1 MKIVDVVFTKGFT
14 GFYFD
19 DQKAIKSGLA
29 EVDGNFIFGQPVTK
43 GFTNIRQA
51 GESVSIQLILSSGQ
65 VAIGDCAAVQY
76 SGVGGRDEL
85 FLADKYIPFL
95 ENEIKPLLIGFNVD
109 SFKQNAEYFDHLL
122 INNKRLHTAIRYG
135 LSQAFLHA
143 TALKNKTTMAEVIR
157 KEYDLPVH
165 DYKQV
170 DIFSQSGDDRYNN
183 ADKMIMK
190 RVPVISHGLFNNAM
204 TKVGQNGE
212 KLVDYIIWLKNRIMQ
227 FHNGS
232 YTPILHLDVYGSLD
246 TIFNNDYE
254 KMLNFL
260 LKLEETAKPYKLRI
274 EGPVDL
280 GNQEDTLQMLV
291 KLTAGLDAK
300 GSILE
305 LVADEWCNTL
315 EDIKLFCDVKAG
327 HMIQVKT
334 PDLGSV
340 SNTVEALLYCKEKG
354 IGAYCGGTC
363 NETNVSA
370 QVTTNIAIACEAKQ
384 ILAKPGMG
392 VDEGYMICYNEMHR
406 VISLA
411 NRVKPILKERKY
423 ARKPSR
429 IS

>member
-1 MKIVDVVFTKGFT
+1 MKIVDVVFTKGYT

-29 EVDGNFIFGQPVTK
+29 EVDGNFIFGNPVTK
-43 GFTNIRQA
+43 GFTTIRQA
-51 GESVSIQLILSSGQ
+51 GEAVSISLILSDGQ
-65 VAIGDCAAVQY
+65 VATGDCAAVQY

-95 ENEIKPLLIGFNVD
+95 EQEIKPRLIGLNVD
-109 SFKQNAEYFDHLL
+109 SFRENAEHFDHILV
-122 INNKRLHTAIRYG
+122 NNKKLHTAIRYG
-135 LSQAFLHA
+135 LSQAFLQA
-143 TALKNKTTMAEVIR
+143 TALKNKTTMAEVVR
-157 KEYDLPVH
+157 KEYGIPTKTFHV
-165 DYKQV
+165 V
-170 DIFSQSGDDRYNN
+170 DIFSQSGDDRYLN

-190 RVPVISHGLFNNAM
+190 RVPVISHGLFNNAK
-204 TKVGQNGE
+204 TKVGLNGE
-212 KLVDYIIWLKNRIMQ
+212 KLIDYIIWLKNRIQQ

-232 YTPILHLDVYGSLD
+232 YKPILHLDVYGSLD
-246 TIFNNDYE
+246 TIFDNNYE
-254 KMLNFL
+254 KMLTYL

-280 GNQEDTLQMLV
+280 GNQIDTLDMLS
-291 KLTAGLDAK
+291 KLTKGLGEK
-300 GSILE
+300 GSTLE

-315 EDIKLFCDVKAG
+315 EDIKQFCDAKAG

-340 SNTVEALLYCKEKG
+340 SNTIEALLYCNEKG

-363 NETNVSA
+363 NETNISA
-370 QVTTNIAIACEAKQ
+370 QVTTNIAVACEAKL

-406 VISLA
+406 VINLS
-411 NRVKPILKERKY
+411 NRKK
-423 ARKPSR
+423 
-429 IS
+429 

>member
-29 EVDGNFIFGQPVTK
+29 EVDGNFIFGKPVTK

-51 GESVSIQLILSSGQ
+51 GESVSIQFILSSGQ

-95 ENEIKPLLIGFNVD
+95 EKEIRPLLIGLNVD
-109 SFKQNAEYFDHLL
+109 SFKRNAEHFDHLL
-122 INNKRLHTAIRYG
+122 IQNKRLHTAIRYG

-143 TALKNKTTMAEVIR
+143 TALKNQTTMAEVIR
-157 KEYDLPVH
+157 KEYDIRVPN
-165 DYKQV
+165 YQPV

-183 ADKMIMK
+183 TDKMIMK
-190 RVPVISHGLFNNAM
+190 RVPVISHGLFNNAE

-212 KLVDYIIWLKNRIMQ
+212 KLVDYIIWLKHRIMQ

-246 TIFNNDYE
+246 TIFNNDYDN
-254 KMLNFL
+254 MLKYL
-260 LKLEETAKPYKLRI
+260 LKLEETAKPYQLRI

-280 GNQEDTLQMLV
+280 GNQEDTLNMLA
-291 KLTAGLDAK
+291 KLTKGLDES
-300 GSILE
+300 GSTLE

-315 EDIKLFCDVKAG
+315 EDIKLFADVRAG

-340 SNTVEALLYCKEKG
+340 SNTVEALLYGKEKG

-363 NETNVSA
+363 NETNIST
-370 QVTTNIAIACEAKQ
+370 QVTTQIAVACEAKQ

-392 VDEGYMICYNEMHR
+392 VDEGYMICYNEMVR
-406 VISLA
+406 TIKLA
-411 NRVKPILKERKY
+411 NRIK
-423 ARKPSR
+423 
-429 IS
+429 